1 MQRARSMLNQYQF
14 KEGFLIMIHAMIWGF
29 GVTAGVLSALA
40 AFTVIGGLLGLLVN
54 VAQQKA
60 S

>member
-1 MQRARSMLNQYQF
+1 
-14 KEGFLIMIHAMIWGF
+14 MIHAMIWGF

-54 VAQQKA
+54 VSQQKA